1 MQRRIIHQW
10 KNWILEYVGEGKYE
24 LIQKDNLSV
33 HTVVAKDA
41 MDAENQ
47 CRQIIRNATEE
58 GA

>member
-58 GA
+58 GI